1 MLQRKSSAGTTGAT
15 SGTGSE
21 NPSGAPAFSPS
32 FSVIRVVQSSVS
44 CSVCCRS
51 LSCFLD
57 LRFLSDYLFGIFKL
71 SLTFVLEI
79 NNEGRLKT
87 KFYDKRDDFTF
98 PLINLPFFSSTIPAA
113 LSDGDYTSQLIC
125 YSRACDQYSD
135 FLHRA
140 ILVMV
145 TLLK

>member
-21 NPSGAPAFSPS
+21 NPSGAPAFYPS

-57 LRFLSDYLFGIFKL
+57 LRFLSDYLFGIFKF

-79 NNEGRLKT
+79 NNEERRSISFEALNKNVDIKCSFSTTRFWNNRHQNRKIGKSNKLKV
-87 KFYDKRDDFTF
+87 
-98 PLINLPFFSSTIPAA
+98 LETIKPNG
-113 LSDGDYTSQLIC
+113 S
-125 YSRACDQYSD
+125 
-135 FLHRA
+135 
-140 ILVMV
+140 
-145 TLLK
+145 